1 MGFRVLIVEDDVL
14 LLRLMKLKFEQSGY
28 VVETAPDGASALAQI
43 RKNKPDVVI
52 TELMLPKMD
61 GFQLM
66 REMEINT
73 GELST
78 RVIVISFRNGAA
90 DRLQALKLGAID
102 FISKPLSLHEMV
114 ARVKLA
120 CPAETVE
127 EGRK

>member
-1 MGFRVLIVEDDVL
+1 MGFRVLIVEDDEL

-66 REMEINT
+66 REMETNN
-73 GELST
+73 GELAT

-102 FISKPLSLHEMV
+102 FISKPLSLHELE
-114 ARVKLA
+114 ARVKMA
-120 CPAETVE
+120 CPAETVG